1 MAEQLQWN
9 IGSKKV
15 LQTGVSKG
23 VLYPRVG
30 STYPLGVAIE
40 GLTNVT
46 ETPGGDEPTELYAN
60 NTKYTTLLSAP
71 TFGGTIESF
80 VMPEEF
86 MVCDGAD
93 DADANGV
100 YVSMQPRQSFGL
112 SYRVEVYSDE
122 GGNVSIRYLI
132 HLVYACLTKPS
143 EMAHATI
150 GESPEAGSL
159 SYEFTTTPVNVT
171 GKNPTAHLVIDS
183 TKTDPA
189 LLAWLETQLYGVD
202 APATPANLP
211 LPDEILSWTA

>member
-9 IGSKKV
+9 IGSKKL

-30 STYPLGVAIE
+30 ATYPAGVAME

-46 ETPGGDEPTELYAN
+46 ESPGGDEPTELYAN
-60 NTKYTTLLSAP
+60 NTKYATLLSAP
-71 TFGGTIESF
+71 TFGGTIEAY

-93 DADANGV
+93 DSLADGV
-100 YVSMQPRQSFGL
+100 YVTMQSRQSFGL
-112 SYRVEVYSDE
+112 CYRVELLSDE
-122 GGNVSIRYLI
+122 GGSQSIGYLL
-132 HLVYACLTKPS
+132 HLVYGCLTKPS

-189 LLAWLETQLYGVD
+189 MLAWLETQLYGVD
-202 APATPANLP
+202 SPAAPANLP
-211 LPDEILSWTA
+211 LPDEILAWTP